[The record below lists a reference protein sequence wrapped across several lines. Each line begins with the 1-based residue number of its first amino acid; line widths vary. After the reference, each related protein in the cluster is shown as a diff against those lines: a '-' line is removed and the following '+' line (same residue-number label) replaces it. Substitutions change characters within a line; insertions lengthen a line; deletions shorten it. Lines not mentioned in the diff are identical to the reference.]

1 MRKRCAEMS
10 KPTVVSLFS
19 GVGGIDLAFEQAG
32 FRIVWAN
39 EIDRYACITYRKN
52 FSEDVLVE
60 DDIKSIDERTIPHSD
75 VLTAGFPCQ
84 SFSVVGHKRGF
95 NDPRGNLFFEIA
107 RVVRHTKPSVIL
119 LENVKNLIYHDNGKT
134 FLTIYNTLAELGYIV
149 KYDVENAKTHGNI
162 PQERSRTFVVAF
174 RDTDMLADF
183 VFPKEIELTRSL
195 KDIFDRNQK
204 HSDIYYY
211 QSNSKYYELLNKR
224 IPDMTGMYRI
234 DDSGVAM
241 KKYIISPTLKAN
253 MGTYPDRV
261 PVIRDEF
268 GIRKITP
275 YECLALQGFPKDFK
289 LSGIPIEAAYK
300 QLGNTVC
307 VPVVKRIADNIYKAI
322 K

>member
-1 MRKRCAEMS
+1 MS

-19 GVGGIDLAFEQAG
+19 GIGGIDLAFEQSG
-32 FRIVWAN
+32 FRIFWAN
-39 EIDRYACITYRKN
+39 EIDRYACITYRNN

-60 DDIKSIDERTIPHSD
+60 GDIKSIDERTIPHSD

-107 RVVRHTKPSVIL
+107 RVVRYTKPSVIL

-134 FLTIYNTLAELGYIV
+134 FLTIYNTLADLGYIV

-174 RDTDMLADF
+174 RDTDMLDSF
-183 VFPKEIELTRSL
+183 MFPKEVELTRSL
-195 KDIFDRNQK
+195 DDIFDRKEK
-204 HSDIYYY
+204 HSEIYYY
-211 QSNSKYYELLNKR
+211 QSDSKYYELLNKR

>member
-1 MRKRCAEMS
+1 MS

-84 SFSVVGHKRGF
+84 SFSVVGYKRGF